1 MYIVFIKIVFYVHEL
16 ECDFIL
22 DSISFF
28 FILFFYAKLHL
39 KSWDNNFTKCFHK
52 RIILMCTT
60 KAQIVIK
67 LWVLIYAKPII
78 LGLKFISMY
87 VTTDLRAW
95 IPNIVCSD
103 VLSKYTYSIA
113 YRFYT
118 VCLCMKD
125 SFRAI
130 NYEFTLCINDG
141 LVGNRCCQNSV
152 MP

>member
-1 MYIVFIKIVFYVHEL
+1 MYIVFIKIIFYVQEL

-28 FILFFYAKLHL
+28 FILLFYAKLHL

-95 IPNIVCSD
+95 IPNIICSD
-103 VLSKYTYSIA
+103 VLLKYTHSIA
-113 YRFYT
+113 YRLND
-118 VCLCMKD
+118 CLYMKD
-125 SFRAI
+125 NVMAI
-130 NYEFTLCINDG
+130 YHEFTSRINDE
-141 LVGNRCCQNSV
+141 LVVNRCCQNSM

>member
-1 MYIVFIKIVFYVHEL
+1 MYIVFIKISFYVQES
-16 ECDFIL
+16 EFDFIL

-103 VLSKYTYSIA
+103 VLSKYTYCIA

-118 VCLCMKD
+118 VCEWLLM
-125 SFRAI
+125 
-130 NYEFTLCINDG
+130 YEGYLWGHKLWI
-141 LVGNRCCQNSV
+141 
-152 MP
+152 

>member
-1 MYIVFIKIVFYVHEL
+1 MYIVFIKISFYVQES
-16 ECDFIL
+16 EFDFIL

-60 KAQIVIK
+60 KAQLVIK

-95 IPNIVCSD
+95 IPNTICSD
-103 VLSKYTYSIA
+103 VLSKYTYSI
-113 YRFYT
+113 FY
-118 VCLCMKD
+118 
-125 SFRAI
+125 I
-130 NYEFTLCINDG
+130 TLYGVWRIVLG
-141 LVGNRCCQNSV
+141 
-152 MP
+152 P